1 MEPAP
6 SAATLRER
14 ARALASVFA
23 AEAAESERLRRPTDA
38 AIEALRSSEIPRMLV
53 ATGYGGSE
61 LDVDAFL
68 EVGLALGEG
77 DASLA
82 WISTFYVMHNWM
94 LCSFPAPFQDEIFG
108 RHGYVLAPAPVA
120 PNGVAQPVEGGFR
133 LNGRWQW
140 GTGVMHADW
149 VLVGAR
155 VPRAD
160 GMPDFRFL
168 ALPRAEITIEDTW
181 FVDGMC
187 GTGSNDVRVDDAF
200 VPALR
205 SVSMLA
211 LSEGR
216 SEGARLH
223 RGAIYRTPMLP
234 LLALA
239 AAIPLLGQVRAVV
252 RGFEAR
258 MRERTLYAS
267 VQKQAEKPAAQIRLA
282 RAAIEARQAEALLR
296 EVAAEMMALREG
308 ASIADRARWTAMTA
322 LAVDQGKRV
331 IASLAEASGASAHF
345 LSHPLQRALRD
356 VNTGACHVVFD
367 LDARL
372 EIHGRTLLG
381 LDPGG
386 MT

>member
-1 MEPAP
+1 VEPAP
-6 SAATLRER
+6 SAAVLLER
-14 ARALASVFA
+14 ARALALVFA

-38 AIEALRSSEIPRMLV
+38 AIEALRRSDIPRMLV
-53 ATGYGGSE
+53 ASGYGGPE
-61 LDVDAFL
+61 LDADAFV

-82 WISTFYVMHNWM
+82 WISTFYIMHNWM
-94 LCSFPAPFQDEIFG
+94 LCLFPEPFQKEILG

-155 VPRAD
+155 VPGA
-160 GMPDFRFL
+160 GPMPDFRFL
-168 ALPRAEITIEDTW
+168 ALPRAEITVEDTW

-200 VPALR
+200 VPEVR
-205 SVSMLA
+205 CVSMLA
-211 LSEGR
+211 MSQGR
-216 SEGARLH
+216 TEGARLH
-223 RGAIYRTPMLP
+223 RGGIYRTPMLP
-234 LLALA
+234 LLSLA
-239 AAIPLLGQVRAVV
+239 AALPLVGQARAVV
-252 RGFEAR
+252 RGFQAS
-258 MRERTLYAS
+258 MRERILYGS
-267 VQKQAEKPAAQIRLA
+267 MQKQADKPAAQIRLA
-282 RAAIEARQAEALLR
+282 RAEIEVRQAEELLR
-296 EVAAEMMALREG
+296 AVAAEIMALRDG
-308 ASIADRARWTAMTA
+308 ASIADRARWTAMNA
-322 LAVDQGKRV
+322 MAVDQSKRV

-372 EIHGRTLLG
+372 EMHGRTLLG